1 MLFFDTWIWGLIIMG
16 FASIAIAK
24 ASDIFEVGADYLGRN
39 MNNGVKGITLNA
51 IGSSFPELLSTV
63 FFLVLATQ
71 ENLGRDLAA
80 SIGANAGSAI
90 FNSIVI
96 PMLIMHVIIMAGS
109 QTINISKK
117 VILRD
122 GLFLITAEILLLV
135 ILSSSKIEYWHGL
148 ILTSF
153 YIFYIVFA
161 FITMNKGDNTDQVTK
176 LHSDKGK
183 WYTNYL
189 FKNSDYRTTRSWIL
203 LIISVS
209 IIGVAT
215 IGLVEGCKLIADALN
230 INPIFVALIL
240 VAGAS
245 SVPDTIISIKDA
257 KKGNHNDALSNVLGS
272 NIFDITISIGLP
284 LVIYLM
290 VTGQS
295 ISFVDEGATLIDIRV
310 MLLIVTTITILI
322 YLLSKK
328 ITKLHVALLLSLYIL
343 FILYS
348 IGAAQY
354 TAGNTTILSAI
365 SGAFIEYLQNTSGL
379 NEILNKIMGIFKMI

>member
-1 MLFFDTWIWGLIIMG
+1 MLFFDTWIWGLIIMLV
-16 FASIAIAK
+16 ASLAIAK
-24 ASDIFEVGADYLGRN
+24 ASNIFEVGADYLGRN
-39 MNNGVKGITLNA
+39 MNSGVKGITLNA
-51 IGSSFPELLSTV
+51 IGSSFPELLTTV
-63 FFLVLATQ
+63 SFLVLATQ

-96 PMLIMHVIIMAGS
+96 PMLVMHVIIMAGT
-109 QTINISKK
+109 QTVNLSRK

-122 GLFLITAEILLLV
+122 GLFLIAAEILLLV

-153 YIFYIVFA
+153 YIFYIVFS
-161 FITMNKGDNTDQVTK
+161 FVTMKKGDNTAQITE
-176 LHSDKGK
+176 LFSEKGK

-189 FKNSDYRTTRSWIL
+189 FKNSNFRTIRSWIL
-203 LIISVS
+203 LVISVS
-209 IIGVAT
+209 IIGIAT
-215 IGLVEGCKLIADALN
+215 IGLVEGCKLIADALH

-240 VAGAS
+240 IAAAS

-290 VTGQS
+290 ITGQS
-295 ISFVDEGATLIDIRV
+295 ISFVDEGSTLIDIRV
-310 MLLIVTTITILI
+310 MLLIVTAITILI
-322 YLLSKK
+322 YLLSEK
-328 ITKLHVALLLSLYIL
+328 ITKLHVVFLLSLYIL

-354 TAGNTTILSAI
+354 TEGNTTNLSKFAGYFIEFLQKPGGLNDILHKILS
-365 SGAFIEYLQNTSGL
+365 
-379 NEILNKIMGIFKMI
+379 IFKID